1 MALNYIICYAYKAIT
16 GGFSKEIIAFYACL
30 PFVESACTHLIM
42 VSDMA
47 HNLKIVDIY
56 NQVSL

>member
-1 MALNYIICYAYKAIT
+1 MVLNYIIRYAYKTIT
-16 GGFSKEIIAFYACL
+16 GGFPKRFSPFMAAFRLLKVCAHAPEWSL
-30 PFVESACTHLIM
+30 
-42 VSDMA
+42 MA

>member
-1 MALNYIICYAYKAIT
+1 MVLNYIIRYAYKTIT
-16 GGFSKEIIAFYACL
+16 GGFPKRFSPFMAAFRL
-30 PFVESACTHLIM
+30 LSMCTCSGM

>member
-1 MALNYIICYAYKAIT
+1 MVLNYIIRYAYKTIT
-16 GGFSKEIIAFYACL
+16 GGFSKEILAFYVCL
-30 PFVESACTHLIM
+30 PFVESVCIRCRM